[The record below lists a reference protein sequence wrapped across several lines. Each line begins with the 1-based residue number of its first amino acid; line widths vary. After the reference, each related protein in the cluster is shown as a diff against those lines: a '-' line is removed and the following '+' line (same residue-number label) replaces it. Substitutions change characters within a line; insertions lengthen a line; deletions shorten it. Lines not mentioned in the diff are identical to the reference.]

1 VSIDRPEDVSSTA
14 QRPPVSG
21 DEVVRPVEAAG
32 GVVISTAPTAGDPLR
47 VLIVHRPRYDDWSL
61 PKGHLEAGELP
72 LAAALR
78 EVLEETGVRAEA
90 IAPLG
95 TTEHRVAEAIKRVHW
110 FLMRPATDLDDPAA
124 GTPRLDDG
132 EVDDARWCDV
142 LEATRLLSYPSELAL
157 LQRALEVS

>member
-1 VSIDRPEDVSSTA
+1 VSIDPPEDVSSTA

-21 DEVVRPVEAAG
+21 DEVVRLVEAAG
-32 GVVISTAPTAGDPLR
+32 GVEISTAPASGDPLR

-61 PKGHLEAGELP
+61 PKGHVEAGERP
-72 LAAALR
+72 SDAALR
-78 EVLEETGVRAEA
+78 EVREETGVRAEA

-95 TTEHRVAEAIKRVHW
+95 TTEHRVAEATKRVHW

-124 GTPRLDDG
+124 GTARLDDG

-142 LEATRLLSYPSELAL
+142 LEAARLLSYPSELAL